1 MTITLTREKVG
12 NSAAWVAACP
22 DPDLMAQGRTE
33 YEALEGF
40 LDVLKTHLYLKT
52 KEAHERKKLE

>member
-1 MTITLTREKVG
+1 MTITVTQERVG
-12 NSAAWVAACP
+12 NSAAWVAACS

-40 LDVLKTHLYLKT
+40 LDVLTTHLYLKT
-52 KEAHERKKLE
+52 KEMHENAVR